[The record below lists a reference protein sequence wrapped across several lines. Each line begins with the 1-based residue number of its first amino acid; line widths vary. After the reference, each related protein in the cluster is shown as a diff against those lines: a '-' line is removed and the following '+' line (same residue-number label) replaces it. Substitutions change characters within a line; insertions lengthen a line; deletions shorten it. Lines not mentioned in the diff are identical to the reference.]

1 MPTPIVVVIYRR
13 PKRGLIGVREF
24 LSRQKVLDQFS
35 DRED

>member
-13 PKRGLIGVREF
+13 PKRGLNEGERI
-24 LSRQKVLDQFS
+24 LSRQKFLDQFS